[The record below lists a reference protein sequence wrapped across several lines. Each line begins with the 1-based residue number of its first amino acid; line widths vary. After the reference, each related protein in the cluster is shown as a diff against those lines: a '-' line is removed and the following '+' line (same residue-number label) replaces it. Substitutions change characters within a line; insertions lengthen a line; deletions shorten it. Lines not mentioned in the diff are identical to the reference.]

1 MYEEKSLTERLFE
14 DLFSKYRDGMEALAY
29 SFVGDRA
36 TARDIVS
43 QCFTK
48 LWEKRDSVIAGGV
61 VNYLFTMVRNACLDY
76 RKLGRNKEVSERLL
90 DKEGDVMKYYTATI
104 ENTDLSDLFS
114 DEILEICR
122 RTIATLPPEQRTA
135 FLKSR
140 VEGLTYQEIA
150 DSMGLSYSRVNK
162 DIFKALSKL
171 RLSLKDY
178 LGVLICLLI
187 MEQHS
192 PLQTQHPS
200 PVDNPPAASVQS

>member
-1 MYEEKSLTERLFE
+1 MLSVCDRIAGMSPAFPDYLGLPVQQIPRWYGGSRILF
-14 DLFSKYRDGMEALAY
+14 RRGQ
-29 SFVGDRA
+29 V
-36 TARDIVS
+36 TAKDIVS

-90 DKEGDVMKYYTATI
+90 DKEGDVMKYYTTTI

-122 RTIATLPPEQRTA
+122 RTIATLPPEQ
-135 FLKSR
+135 
-140 VEGLTYQEIA
+140 
-150 DSMGLSYSRVNK
+150 
-162 DIFKALSKL
+162 
-171 RLSLKDY
+171 
-178 LGVLICLLI
+178 
-187 MEQHS
+187 HS

-200 PVDNPPAASVQS
+200 PADNPPATSVQS